1 MIPIEICVHSKD
13 EFCVVNSVSKAWE
26 GGADR
31 IELCS
36 HMEQNGLT
44 PSSRHIELAR
54 EAFKN
59 RPGLLAMIRPVGGN
73 FFYVRD
79 DIALMEQQ
87 IKDAAK
93 AGADGAVIGVLD
105 EKTSQIHRRYSEQLI
120 DKAREYDLS
129 VTFHRAFDATPNW
142 QHSLETL
149 LELKVDRV
157 LTSGISWGSAGTAQD
172 GIKQLLKIGTFV
184 SGELEVVVGGGVSLK
199 NATGIIGMLKA
210 EISNF
215 SLHAF
220 SSVLDDTS
228 VKPTVSSIK
237 VKQLKSLAIQSD
249 VLPCS

>member
-13 EFCVVNSVSKAWE
+13 DSCVVNSVSKAWE

-54 EAFKN
+54 ETFKN

-73 FFYVRD
+73 FFYTRD
-79 DIALMEQQ
+79 EIAVMEQQ

-105 EKTSQIHRRYSEQLI
+105 EKTSQIHRKYSEQLI
-120 DKAREYDLS
+120 DKAREYDLA
-129 VTFHRAFDATPNW
+129 VTFHRAFDATPDW
-142 QHSLETL
+142 QYSLETL
-149 LELKVDRV
+149 LELGVDRV
-157 LTSGISWGSAGTAQD
+157 LTSGISWGSVGTAQD
-172 GIKQLLKIGTFV
+172 GIKQLLKIGIFV
-184 SGELEVVVGGGVSLK
+184 SGELEVVVGGGVSSE
-199 NATGIIGMLKA
+199 NAAEVIGVLRA
-210 EISNF
+210 EVSSF

-220 SSVLDDTS
+220 SSVLDNGN
-228 VKPTVSSIK
+228 VEPIVSSIK
-237 VKQLKSLAIQSD
+237 VKQLKSLATQSN